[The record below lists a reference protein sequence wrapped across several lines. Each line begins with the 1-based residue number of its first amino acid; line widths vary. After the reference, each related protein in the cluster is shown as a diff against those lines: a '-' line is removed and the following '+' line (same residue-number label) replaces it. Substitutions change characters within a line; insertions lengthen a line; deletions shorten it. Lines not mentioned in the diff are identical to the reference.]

1 VIDNLCGGRRDRV
14 PDGAEF
20 HELDIRDHD
29 AMQAVFDDVQP
40 AAVFHLA
47 AQADVRASVDD
58 PGFDADVNVRGTIA
72 VLECARSTGARV
84 VFSSTGGALYGEA
97 ETIPSPEAIEPA
109 PMSPYGTSKQGAEL
123 YLGLFNRLYGTR
135 HVVLRYSNVYG
146 PRQDPHGEAG
156 VVAIFAQALLAGRPT
171 KIFGDGSDT
180 RDYVFVD
187 DVVDAFVRAS
197 GQDGGGQRFN
207 VGTGVETSTRQMH
220 SEIAKSVGMPD
231 DPQFHPPRLGDLR
244 RSQMDFSRAESV
256 LGWQPRVALAD
267 GVTRTV
273 DFFRQ
278 RG

>member
-1 VIDNLCGGRRDRV
+1 V